1 MFKMHMKWEESMSS
15 TILVWGENV
24 ETKQD
29 ISLESFYFWQKL
41 AIS

>member
-15 TILVWGENV
+15 ILVWGENV
-24 ETKQD
+24 KTKQD
-29 ISLESFYFWQKL
+29 ISLESFNFWQKL